1 MATKNSDKTLKQ
13 LLFEGLTDAI
23 GFIGGA
29 LICYWAG
36 TLLGFNM
43 AVAGNTSTT
52 GIVSVVIMLL
62 GGGLGLHLARRLR
75 KPSSAGS

>member
-13 LLFEGLTDAI
+13 LLFEGFTDAL
-23 GFIGGA
+23 GFTGGA
-29 LICYWAG
+29 FLCFWAG

-52 GIVSVVIMLL
+52 GIVSVVLMLL
-62 GGGLGLHLARRLR
+62 GGGLGLKLARRLR
-75 KPSSAGS
+75 KPSSASS